1 MYKKVTQNTAD
12 TMLLMVANNCQHLV
26 VQLEIDVY
34 KAFCSL
40 EIEL

>member
-1 MYKKVTQNTAD
+1 MYKKVTQNTED

-26 VQLEIDVY
+26 VHLEIDVY

-40 EIEL
+40 KIEP

>member
-1 MYKKVTQNTAD
+1 MYKKDTED
-12 TMLLMVANNCQHLV
+12 TMLLMVANNCQYLV

-40 EIEL
+40 KIEL